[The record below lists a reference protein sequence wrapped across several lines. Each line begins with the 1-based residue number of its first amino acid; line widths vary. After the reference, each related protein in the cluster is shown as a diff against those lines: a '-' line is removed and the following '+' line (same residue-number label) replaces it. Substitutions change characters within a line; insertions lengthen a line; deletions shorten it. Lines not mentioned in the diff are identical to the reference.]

1 MMYDFFLYTGA
12 ATKDGKK
19 VKVTG
24 PYAIRKLLKT
34 LPKKQH
40 YRVYNWF
47 CTLDLC
53 RELKSL
59 RFLVS
64 ATARSDRFGKC
75 PLMAQKYL
83 KKEGRGSYNY
93 HTDMGSGLL
102 IMKWFDS
109 KYVYICS
116 AFVNPTETTEEKQ
129 WDRSASKYINVQC
142 PEVFREYNKSMGRVD
157 LSDM

>member
-24 PYAIRKLLKT
+24 PYPVRELLKT

-59 RFLVS
+59 GFLVS
-64 ATARSDRFGKC
+64 ATARSDRIGKC
-75 PLMAQKYL
+75 PIMVQKDL
-83 KKEGRGSYNY
+83 KKESRGSYNY
-93 HTDMGSGLL
+93 HTDMGSGLV
-102 IMKWFDS
+102 IMKWFNS
-109 KYVYICS
+109 KFVYTCS
-116 AFVNPTETTEEKQ
+116 AFVSPTETTEEKQ
-129 WDRSASKYINVQC
+129 
-142 PEVFREYNKSMGRVD
+142 
-157 LSDM
+157 